1 MGYDSTS
8 TLTIDGR
15 TFQGTAV
22 LEHKELLF
30 RGDIRLAIP
39 LAGVDEVHA
48 REGTLFITFGGRR
61 AVLELGEQADKWA
74 RRISHPPSRGEK
86 LGIKPGMRVAVIGL
100 DDMALVDDIEA
111 NGAALDGGARSKD
124 LDMIFFA
131 ANTAA
136 DLERLRAMTGRL
148 KPAGALWLIRA
159 KGRGAPIGER
169 DSMAAGRRAGLVDVK
184 VVSYSDTHSAEKYVI
199 PVANRTLAAR
209 PAAAAKRGGRTS
221 SSSAARK

>member
-61 AVLELGEQADKWA
+61 AVLEVGEHADKWA
-74 RRISHPPSRGEK
+74 RRISHPPSRIEK
-86 LGIKPGMRVAVIGL
+86 LGVKPGMRVAVIGL
-100 DDMALVDDIEA
+100 DDPALVEDIEA
-111 NGAALDGGARSKD
+111 KGAALEGGARSKGR
-124 LDMIFFA
+124 DMIFFGA
-131 ANTAA
+131 HRAA
-136 DLERLRAMTGRL
+136 DLERLRTMTERL

-169 DSMAAGRRAGLVDVK
+169 DSMAAGKRAGLVDVK

-199 PVANRTLAAR
+199 PVARRALPAR
-209 PAAAAKRGGRTS
+209 PAAAARRGGRAS
-221 SSSAARK
+221 AASAARK